1 MNIDYNI
8 VHPCSQMP
16 SDINQRYSICF
27 SNKGGGA
34 HIGPVISA
42 HRGKRVPNSSLSA
55 RNQVSGNDQ
64 GKTWENFFHARNA
77 TSGHYLGLNDR
88 LQLGTD
94 LLASCAK
101 LLYAFLW
108 QVEITLIM
116 ILLSTDFRR
125 MWLTLE
131 KQIFHQRQTL
141 LELSSCQSSTSE
153 LPVWFVVCFISWILC
168 LLASF
173 QVLTVVF

>member
-1 MNIDYNI
+1 MDLLSVPTEEREFLT
-8 VHPCSQMP
+8 VHFLPAIRSVAMVKVNLETK
-16 SDINQRYSICF
+16 I
-27 SNKGGGA
+27 
-34 HIGPVISA
+34 
-42 HRGKRVPNSSLSA
+42 
-55 RNQVSGNDQ
+55 
-64 GKTWENFFHARNA
+64 FHARSA

-125 MWLTLE
+125 M
-131 KQIFHQRQTL
+131 
-141 LELSSCQSSTSE
+141 
-153 LPVWFVVCFISWILC
+153 
-168 LLASF
+168 
-173 QVLTVVF
+173 

>member
-1 MNIDYNI
+1 MHIDYNI

-16 SDINQRYSICF
+16 SDINKRYSICF

-42 HRGKRVPNSSLSA
+42 HRGKRVPHSSLSA

-64 GKTWENFFHARNA
+64 GKTFFHGRNA

-125 MWLTLE
+125 M
-131 KQIFHQRQTL
+131 
-141 LELSSCQSSTSE
+141 
-153 LPVWFVVCFISWILC
+153 
-168 LLASF
+168 
-173 QVLTVVF
+173 